1 MFNKI
6 RNPFSFYHLVLL
18 IFSTVHFHLTNA
30 QDSAYTRPV
39 LTNNWKV
46 YKAQVLHDPAKKM
59 VELRSLIPGL
69 VYELRYAGH
78 NNFMKRRMYPIGTN
92 TTFLRKPAAE
102 ALQKVQA
109 ELKAKGLGLK
119 IFDAYRPW
127 SVTAKFWE
135 LVHDERYVANPTKGS
150 GHNRGISVDLT
161 LINLKT
167 SEELNMGTGF
177 DNFTDTAHADFKQL
191 PADVL
196 QNRQTLRS
204 AMEKQGFKVLDTE
217 WWHFYLPA
225 SSGFEILDIPFRKLG
240 KRL

>member
-1 MFNKI
+1 MFTKI
-6 RNPFSFYHLVLL
+6 RNPFSFSQLVLL
-18 IFSTVHFHLTNA
+18 IFSTVHVLLTNA
-30 QDSAYTRPV
+30 QDTGNIRPP
-39 LTNNWKV
+39 LTNNWRV
-46 YKAQVLHDPAKKM
+46 YKTQVLHDPAKKM
-59 VELRSLIPGL
+59 IELRSLTPDLI
-69 VYELRYAGH
+69 YDLRYATH
-78 NNFMKRRMYPIGTN
+78 DNFMNRRMYPIGTN

-102 ALQKVQA
+102 ALQKVQ
-109 ELKAKGLGLK
+109 ETLKVKGLGLK

-135 LVHDERYVANPTKGS
+135 LVHDERFVANPSKGS

-161 LINLKT
+161 LINLNT

-196 QNRQTLRS
+196 QNRQILRS
-204 AMEKQGFKVLDTE
+204 AMEQQGFKVLDTE
-217 WWHFYLPA
+217 WWHFYLPNA
-225 SSGFEILDIPFRKLG
+225 SGFEILDIPFRKLS

>member
-1 MFNKI
+1 MFTKI
-6 RNPFSFYHLVLL
+6 RNPFSFSQLVLL
-18 IFSTVHFHLTNA
+18 IFSTVHVLLTNA
-30 QDSAYTRPV
+30 QDTGNIRPP
-39 LTNNWKV
+39 LTNNWRV
-46 YKAQVLHDPAKKM
+46 YKTQVLHDPAKKM
-59 VELRSLIPGL
+59 IELRSLIPDL
-69 VYELRYAGH
+69 IYDLRYATH
-78 NNFMKRRMYPIGTN
+78 DNFMNRRMYPIGTN

-102 ALQKVQA
+102 ALQKVQ
-109 ELKAKGLGLK
+109 ETLKAKGLGLK

-135 LVHDERYVANPTKGS
+135 LVHDERFVANPSKGS

-161 LINLKT
+161 LINLNT

-196 QNRQTLRS
+196 QNRQILRS
-204 AMEKQGFKVLDTE
+204 AMEQQGFKVLDTE
-217 WWHFYLPA
+217 WWHFYLPNA
-225 SSGFEILDIPFRKLG
+225 SGFEILDIPFRKLS